1 MIIGNHEEFIGTKKQ
16 SVISAVDFVCFVHFV
31 SEIRADSSAAV
42 LTFKPSSKIQAQAP

>member
-16 SVISAVDFVCFVHFV
+16 SVISAVDFAYFV
-31 SEIRADSSAAV
+31 SEIRVDSSAAV

>member
-16 SVISAVDFVCFVHFV
+16 SVISAVDFVYFV
-31 SEIRADSSAAV
+31 SEIRVDSSVAV

>member
-16 SVISAVDFVCFVHFV
+16 SVISAVDFVYFV
-31 SEIRADSSAAV
+31 SEIRDDSSVAV